1 MQMKIQQSTTYNSN
15 QKWNNDECQCKCKK
29 HRTCKKDYSWNPGT
43 HICKN
48 SRYLKSDCVL

>member
-1 MQMKIQQSTTYNSN
+1 MKIQQSTTYNSN